1 MKTTKILA
9 IVVLVLASA
18 ANAADPNLVGWWKL
32 DETSG
37 TTAADSSGKGNN
49 GTVVGRPQW
58 AAGHI
63 DGALR
68 FSGNGYVSLPI
79 GSVISSLAESTFAIW
94 VNWSGRTD
102 PNRGGWQR
110 IFDFGTDT
118 GNYIYLCPS
127 TGESKAAM
135 RVAIVAN
142 NNTWDEFD
150 ANTGPLPKGW
160 HHVAVTVSRSSR
172 TIIMY
177 LDGNDVGSKTDCVNT
192 IRDLGATT
200 NNWLGKSQYDDP
212 NFNGSL
218 DDFRIYNRALSR
230 AEIRAL
236 LAQTKKK
243 GTAFMHQER
252 LLGNNTQADGLYDF
266 QFKLYGDLILG
277 AQSVRRKNIN
287 SSLLVEGQ
295 VLRG

>member
-1 MKTTKILA
+1 MKTAKILA
-9 IVVLVLASA
+9 IVVLVLASV
-18 ANAADPNLVGWWKL
+18 ANASDPNLVGWWKL

-49 GTVVGRPQW
+49 GTVAGSPKWV
-58 AAGHI
+58 AGHTG
-63 DGALR
+63 GALR
-68 FSGNGYVSLPI
+68 FDGNSYVSLPI

-94 VNWSGRTD
+94 VNWSGRPD

-127 TGESKAAM
+127 TGVSNAAM
-135 RVAIVAN
+135 RVAIVAG

-150 ANTGPLPKGW
+150 AKTGALPTGW
-160 HHVAVTVSRSSR
+160 HHVAVTISRSSR

-177 LDGNDVGSKTDCVNT
+177 LDGNDVGSETDCINT
-192 IRDLGATT
+192 VRDLGTTT

-218 DDFRIYNRALSR
+218 DDFRIYNRVLSR

-236 LAQTKKK
+236 LDQTKKK
-243 GTAFMHQER
+243 TAFMHQER
-252 LLGNNTQADGLYDF
+252 LLDNDTQTDGLCNF
-266 QFKLYGDLILG
+266 RFNLYEDLILG
-277 AQSVRRKNIN
+277 MQSVRGEPR
-287 SSLLVEGQ
+287 
-295 VLRG
+295 